1 MDIAEL
7 LTSDK
12 AADTK
17 TETAPNPLT
26 HPEQAIAHHRKQW
39 PLNQKVANGDLP
51 EAPEGSDRVRLR
63 RMAEQMAEAGIVVSG
78 SFTNG
83 YTSGG
88 NIQISCSFS
97 GSGDIWS
104 NNARITVLDSG
115 AISDKEMLEL
125 MQQALHTWGFSAV
138 GAMDNTL
145 TLTTPGDEEEVV
157 WDEVG
162 LRPGYLGHGVDKPNP
177 AQMLQYA
184 TALGATSSTMYGV
197 SDWAAGK
204 FTPEQA
210 CEWVDKG
217 IRTHRE
223 ATGWKTIGL
232 DADGA
237 KEWMD
242 AGIHLNEAN
251 LWKGAGYTPASAKPW
266 TNVTRSYTQASDWI
280 DGGYT
285 PEQAAMWISFCGRG
299 LMMAVPSDVQIL
311 IDAKVGAK
319 QLQRLADAG
328 CNGAILEPLD
338 KWVSRYKITLTEALE
353 WAELGPEFVGPG
365 KRGRWNKAGF
375 TPAEISKWQKAL
387 GYRAISLDEVK
398 AKIAAGFDP
407 EIGSDWV
414 EIHSGF
420 SDASMI
426 ATWTE
431 AGLTPADA
439 KAWTEISNSFCSYPR
454 VKDWTDAG
462 LSVADA
468 KKWIDANHYFSSYS
482 LVKDWEEADPRLEGN
497 PQAAAEMAKFTNPAQ
512 VVKTLEALE
521 QAGK

>member
-39 PLNQKVANGDLP
+39 PLNQKVVDGDLP

-63 RMAEQMAEAGIVVSG
+63 RMAEQMAESGIAVSG
-78 SFTNG
+78 SFTQG

-97 GSGDIWS
+97 GSGDMWS
-104 NNARITVLDSG
+104 RNARITVLDSG
-115 AISDKEMLEL
+115 AISKKEMLEL
-125 MQQALHTWGFSAV
+125 MQQALHTWGFAAV
-138 GAMDNTL
+138 GAMDETL
-145 TLTTPGDEEEVV
+145 TLSTPGDEEEVM

-162 LRPGYLGHGVDKPNP
+162 LRPGYIGHGVDKPTP
-177 AQMLQYA
+177 AKMLQYA

-197 SDWAAGK
+197 SDWATGT
-204 FTPEQA
+204 FTPEQSR
-210 CEWVDKG
+210 EWVDKG
-217 IRTHRE
+217 IRTYRE
-223 ATGWKTIGL
+223 ATGWQAIRL

-242 AGIHLNEAN
+242 AGIHLNEAKF
-251 LWKGAGYTPASAKPW
+251 WKGAGYTPATAKPW
-266 TNVTRSYTQASDWI
+266 ADVTRSYTQASEWI

-311 IDAKVGAK
+311 IDAKVRAK

-338 KWVSRYKITLTEALE
+338 KWVGRYKITLVEALE
-353 WAELGPEFVGPG
+353 WAELGPEFIGPG
-365 KRGRWNKAGF
+365 KRGRWHKAGF
-375 TPAEISKWQKAL
+375 TPEEIRKWQKAL
-387 GYRAISLDEVK
+387 GHRGITLDEVK
-398 AKIAAGFDP
+398 AKITVGFDP
-407 EIGSDWV
+407 ELGSDWV
-414 EIHSGF
+414 EIHPGF
-420 SDASMI
+420 SDATMI

-431 AGLTPADA
+431 AGLAPADA
-439 KAWTEISNSFCSYPR
+439 KPWTELSRSFCNYHL
-454 VKDWTDAG
+454 VKDWADAG
-462 LSVADA
+462 LGVMDA
-468 KKWIDANHYFSSYS
+468 KPWIDANSSFYS
-482 LVKDWEEADPRLEGN
+482 YPLVQSWEEADPRLKGN
-497 PQAAAEMAKFTNPAQ
+497 PEAVAELAKFTRPEL
-512 VVKTLEALE
+512 VIKTLETLGE
-521 QAGK
+521 AGK